1 MKRLLTL
8 LLALGLLASIVTA
21 QSVTPMSLVPK
32 DARSIAMGGAFT
44 ALGSGYQSLYGNPA
58 GFGVGRGMLTLANAS
73 FWGFV
78 KPTSQNLNE
87 LGAMT
92 TGDSA
97 AIVGKVSDL
106 LTGNGI
112 GAGGAAG
119 LGFTGGGLGLGVTA
133 VSEEYARG
141 ATLLGTSFTSAT
153 QINAIAGL
161 AITLGPKEFNVKIGG
176 DLRPFVRVEGNFP
189 AMTLVSAIAGS
200 SANSDP
206 LKVIFDQKA
215 SYGVGLA
222 ADLGAIATIGDLS
235 AGLSIRDIAPPFNF
249 TPTTFGIVTGATP
262 GSINANPSTDP
273 KGQFFPN
280 VTLGLGWS
288 PKFIPGII
296 DPSLYLEVQDFK
308 SLADKNSIWNLLHAG
323 GELRL
328 LSFIFLRG
336 GINQGWLTAGAGVN
350 LLILQVDV
358 AAFTEELGMHP
369 GDMSRAG
376 VAANIR
382 LHL

>member
-1 MKRLLTL
+1 MKRILTL
-8 LLALGLLASIVTA
+8 LLGLCLLASFISA
-21 QSVTPMSLVPK
+21 QTVAPMALVPK

-44 ALGSGYQSLYGNPA
+44 SLGSGYQSLYGNPA
-58 GFGVGRGMLTLANAS
+58 AFGVGRGMLTLANAS

-78 KPTSQNLNE
+78 KPTSDNINKLANM
-87 LGAMT
+87 G
-92 TGDSA
+92 TGTA
-97 AIVGKVSDL
+97 GENVATISDL
-106 LTGNGI
+106 LTGNGVGI
-112 GAGGAAG
+112 GGAAG

-153 QINAIAGL
+153 QINVIAGL
-161 AITLGPKEFNVKIGG
+161 AITLGPKDFNIKLGG
-176 DLRPFVRVEGNFP
+176 DLRPFMRVEGDFP
-189 AMTLVSAIAGS
+189 AMELVSAIAGS
-200 SANSDP
+200 SSTNSDP

-215 SYGVGLA
+215 SYGVGVA
-222 ADLGAIATIGDLS
+222 ADLGVIATMGDLS

-249 TPTTFGIVTGATP
+249 TTTTFGTVING

-273 KGQFFPN
+273 KALFLPN

-308 SLADKNSIWNLLHAG
+308 SLADKNSVWNLLHAG

-328 LSFIFLRG
+328 LSFIYLRG

-350 LLILQVDV
+350 LLILQFDV

-369 GDMSRAG
+369 GDMPRAG
-376 VAANIR
+376 VAANVR